1 MLMIFRKLPDNN
13 YISVTSCSC
22 TITSVSVFRRSK
34 AFVLKS
40 ANLCRLRPPCGR
52 ENPRVGLSG
61 CGRNPPERT
70 GKTRVGHALAVRI
83 DRTMTVIVHRFPA
96 HRSGRLND
104 RAVQVMVVSAA
115 DLESDGIASLLAAAS
130 LEDDGFPPLAAK
142 GLAADVRGRSGRV
155 VWAWAAVRA
164 DGTVQGVISL
174 AVSTV
179 GGHRRFS
186 VPWLVVD
193 PRDRRRG
200 VGEALVRVALA
211 AAEEAG
217 ATDVGVETLASWG
230 PARAFWAR
238 IARLTGAAGAEHDR
252 RDWRSPSAESFLE
265 PEA

>member
-1 MLMIFRKLPDNN
+1 MIFKPLPDNN
-13 YISVTSCSC
+13 YNNVTDCAYPR
-22 TITSVSVFRRSK
+22 ITVSVNRRSG

-40 ANLCRLRPPCGR
+40 ANMCRLRPLCGLK
-52 ENPRVGLSG
+52 NPRVGLSG
-61 CGRNPPERT
+61 CGRNPSERT
-70 GKTRVGHALAVRI
+70 EKTRVRHALAVRI

-96 HRSGRLND
+96 HRSGHLTD
-104 RAVQVMVVSAA
+104 RAVQVTVLTAA

-130 LEDDGFPPLAAK
+130 VDTDGVPPLSGK

-155 VWAWAAVRA
+155 VRAWAALRA
-164 DGTVQGVISL
+164 DGTVQGVVSL
-174 AVSTV
+174 AVSAV

-193 PRDRRRG
+193 PRDRRCG

-211 AAEEAG
+211 AADEAG
-217 ATDVGVETLASWG
+217 ASDVGVETLASWG

-238 IARLTGAAGAEHDR
+238 IARLTGAASAEHGQ
-252 RDWRSPSAESFLE
+252 RDCDSPSAESFLE

>member
-1 MLMIFRKLPDNN
+1 
-13 YISVTSCSC
+13 
-22 TITSVSVFRRSK
+22 
-34 AFVLKS
+34 
-40 ANLCRLRPPCGR
+40 
-52 ENPRVGLSG
+52 
-61 CGRNPPERT
+61 
-70 GKTRVGHALAVRI
+70 
-83 DRTMTVIVHRFPA
+83 MTVIVHRFLA
-96 HRSGRLND
+96 HRSGRLTD
-104 RAVQVMVVSAA
+104 RAVQVTVVSAA

-179 GGHRRFS
+179 GGNRRFS

-252 RDWRSPSAESFLE
+252 RDWCSPSAESFLE

>member
-1 MLMIFRKLPDNN
+1 MTAYVHL
-13 YISVTSCSC
+13 
-22 TITSVSVFRRSK
+22 K
-34 AFVLKS
+34 ASFLKS
-40 ANLCRLRPPCGR
+40 ANLCRLRPLCGR
-52 ENPRVGLSG
+52 KNPRVGLSG

-70 GKTRVGHALAVRI
+70 EKKRAPHALAVRI
-83 DRTMTVIVHRFPA
+83 DRIMTVIVHRFPA
-96 HRSGRLND
+96 HRSGRLTE
-104 RAVQVMVVSAA
+104 RAVQVTVLSTG

-130 LEDDGFPPLAAK
+130 LEDDGLPPLSAK

-155 VWAWAAVRA
+155 VRAWAAIRA

-174 AVSTV
+174 AVSAV

-193 PRDRRRG
+193 PRDRRCG

-211 AAEEAG
+211 AADEAG

-238 IARLTGAAGAEHDR
+238 IARLTGAAGAEHGQ
-252 RDWRSPSAESFLE
+252 RDCGSPSAESLLE

>member
-1 MLMIFRKLPDNN
+1 
-13 YISVTSCSC
+13 
-22 TITSVSVFRRSK
+22 
-34 AFVLKS
+34 
-40 ANLCRLRPPCGR
+40 
-52 ENPRVGLSG
+52 
-61 CGRNPPERT
+61 
-70 GKTRVGHALAVRI
+70 
-83 DRTMTVIVHRFPA
+83 MTVIVHRFPA
-96 HRSGRLND
+96 HRSGRLTD
-104 RAVQVMVVSAA
+104 RAVRVMVVSAA

-164 DGTVQGVISL
+164 DGTVQ
-174 AVSTV
+174 
-179 GGHRRFS
+179 FS

-252 RDWRSPSAESFLE
+252 RDWCSPSAESFLE

>member
-1 MLMIFRKLPDNN
+1 
-13 YISVTSCSC
+13 
-22 TITSVSVFRRSK
+22 
-34 AFVLKS
+34 
-40 ANLCRLRPPCGR
+40 
-52 ENPRVGLSG
+52 
-61 CGRNPPERT
+61 
-70 GKTRVGHALAVRI
+70 
-83 DRTMTVIVHRFPA
+83 MTVIVHRFPA
-96 HRSGRLND
+96 HRSGRLTD

-155 VWAWAAVRA
+155 VRAWAAVRA

-217 ATDVGVETLASWG
+217 ATDVGVETLSSWG

-252 RDWRSPSAESFLE
+252 RDWCFPSAESFLE